1 MKLSE
6 YVPATTALASQ
17 LTDLNA
23 QIGMF
28 QLMKATGDTGQA
40 PTIGLDH
47 VVNTWVRHQM
57 AYRQQLVQDIQTI
70 AMSVEEIRGPLN
82 HITSE
87 VFRRGLQW
95 VPKKGDADPKQRDR
109 FIDFMKD
116 CNIFDQSLEE
126 VLRQFH
132 FDLNALDDAFLYLA
146 KEYHVGEDGIVR
158 SKVQEVR
165 RLNPALVEFDLDIA
179 GLPKNS
185 HFMCPIHR
193 DEILETMNTCQT
205 ETCDLQMQPVMY
217 KYYHR
222 NRHIYMFDSEII
234 HASKFAPSETYG
246 WSPILTVFEKA
257 LTLIGMDKNLYR
269 YFYERKM
276 PASMMMVFTDDPESL
291 RRERASIA
299 AQTRADPNF
308 IPMVAVSS
316 KTNRGKVDMVRLFH
330 TLQEMDYLPVR
341 DEIRE
346 RVSAMWGV
354 TPAWQGAPEAFGGL
368 STQTQ
373 QLVVMSRVVEGDQRL
388 IGDKIIP
395 SLLEAF
401 GITDWTL
408 ELPSPE
414 EKAEATK
421 ISFAQQRVAIANQLN
436 QMGFSVRLREPNVPL
451 EDVEFV
457 IDGEAVSTAMIQGEQ
472 QAMALEQ
479 QIQQKEQQDAMMA
492 QQEGMQPEEGQ
503 EEGVSPEQQQAMR
516 DANDAEAEEMDEN
529 NEEYQYAS
537 DSQDADNEDDE

>member
-1 MKLSE
+1 
-6 YVPATTALASQ
+6 
-17 LTDLNA
+17 
-23 QIGMF
+23 
-28 QLMKATGDTGQA
+28 
-40 PTIGLDH
+40 
-47 VVNTWVRHQM
+47 
-57 AYRQQLVQDIQTI
+57 
-70 AMSVEEIRGPLN
+70 
-82 HITSE
+82 
-87 VFRRGLQW
+87 
-95 VPKKGDADPKQRDR
+95 
-109 FIDFMKD
+109 
-116 CNIFDQSLEE
+116 
-126 VLRQFH
+126 
-132 FDLNALDDAFLYLA
+132 
-146 KEYHVGEDGIVR
+146 
-158 SKVQEVR
+158 
-165 RLNPALVEFDLDIA
+165 
-179 GLPKNS
+179 
-185 HFMCPIHR
+185 
-193 DEILETMNTCQT
+193 
-205 ETCDLQMQPVMY
+205 MQPVMY

>member
-1 MKLSE
+1 
-6 YVPATTALASQ
+6 
-17 LTDLNA
+17 
-23 QIGMF
+23 
-28 QLMKATGDTGQA
+28 
-40 PTIGLDH
+40 
-47 VVNTWVRHQM
+47 M

-95 VPKKGDADPKQRDR
+95 VPKNGDADPEQRTR

-146 KEYHVGEDGIVR
+146 KEYHVGDDGIVR

-193 DEILETMNTCQT
+193 DEIMETMHTCQT
-205 ETCDLQMQPVMY
+205 EDCDLQMQPVMY

-246 WSPILTVFEKA
+246 WSPILTIFEKA

-388 IGDKIIP
+388 IADKIIP
-395 SLLEAF
+395 ELLEAF

-492 QQEGMQPEEGQ
+492 QQEGQQPEEGQ
-503 EEGVSPEQQQAMR
+503 EEDDGAGSESDQYAAMR
-516 DANDAEAEEMDEN
+516 AANDAEAEEMDADDEDQPSLD
-529 NEEYQYAS
+529 EE
-537 DSQDADNEDDE
+537 DEDDE